1 MLPAEAGAPL
11 GATSSRDDPPSIDH
25 PELPFVSTNVI
36 ARRSVRS
43 GGRFPFRSTSS
54 ASVAR
59 SGIPPTSWSHPYR
72 TRLSPRRPRWVS
84 GSSCDACAGVA
95 LGSGPVPRAPVGVRC
110 PVWTALCTRHHPRS
124 RDIFEFTGLSTE
136 VPGDPQIR
144 GGCPPVVHRVVHR
157 RTARM
162 GRSRPATYRSAL
174 TFASYRGTIWSV
186 IRRLPLR
193 IASIIIIR

>member
-1 MLPAEAGAPL
+1 MLPAKAGAPL
-11 GATSSRDDPPSIDH
+11 GATSSWDDPPSIDR

-43 GGRFPFRSTSS
+43 GGRFPLRPTSS

-59 SGIPPTSWSHPYR
+59 PGIPPTSWSHPHR
-72 TRLSPRRPRWVS
+72 TRLSPRRPCWVS

-136 VPGDPQIR
+136 VLDDPQIR
-144 GGCPPVVHRVVHR
+144 GVCPPVVHRFVHR
-157 RTARM
+157 GSGEM
-162 GRSRPATYRSAL
+162 GRSAAATYRSAL
-174 TFASYRGTIWSV
+174 TFASYRGTISGV
-186 IRRLPLR
+186 IHRLPR
-193 IASIIIIR
+193 RTASIIIIR